1 MYRII
6 SPSRTN
12 KPPSPTHSSY
22 GREVSGRR
30 WRSAANRPSRQARR
44 GWASLYKAHSLKKR
58 TTSRVQQKFNSPKIS
73 SRESISHNAIS
84 QHQKTSPRSPE
95 PTVGRPRAFSGQ
107 TRANLGQKW
116 AIGGQKR
123 AFSGRFWAFPGQN
136 HAVFAPHFPLPGSPS
151 APGAVQKFHLPT
163 RAPNRT
169 SPTPISQNRTKYNI
183 IITNSPKFTPLS
195 L

>member
-1 MYRII
+1 MI

-12 KPPSPTHSSY
+12 KPSSFTHFPY
-22 GREVSGRR
+22 GRGVSERR

-84 QHQKTSPRSPE
+84 QHQKTL
-95 PTVGRPRAFSGQ
+95 PTLPRAKPGPIPGFFGPNAGQ
-107 TRANLGQKW
+107 FGSEPGYFGSILGRFRAFLGQN
-116 AIGGQKR
+116 R
-123 AFSGRFWAFPGQN
+123 AVLGPI
-136 HAVFAPHFPLPGSPS
+136 PPS
-151 APGAVQKFHLPT
+151 APGDVQKFHLPT
-163 RAPNRT
+163 RAPKRT
-169 SPTPISQNRTKYNI
+169 LSTAIPQNRTKYNT